1 MTTFY
6 LLILFMLP
14 AVMAVGIAIPR
25 RRELSAQWVGE
36 LVIATALLVLGAM
49 LALCRL
55 PVGTVIVSPVVGLS
69 FTFGGFQRLY
79 GLVVCFM
86 WLICAM
92 LSPQYFRGHHHLR
105 RYYFFFLI
113 CLSFTLGVFLS
124 ADLKTTFLFFELMSL
139 GSYVW
144 VVQEETPEALDAGKT
159 YLTIAVLGGLVTL
172 MGLFLLQHLTGTLV
186 LSELKAACA
195 AVTDRTALWWAALCV
210 FFGFAAKAGVFP
222 LHIWLPK
229 AHPVAPAPASAL
241 LSGVLTKAGIFGIL
255 VVTVY
260 LLPGSRSW
268 GVLVLILGCIT
279 MVLGAVMAVFSTN
292 LKYILACSSLSQI
305 GFILVGVAMLTLL
318 GEHNALAAH
327 GTVLYML
334 NHSLVKLTLFLF
346 AGVVYY
352 NTHQLDLNRIRG
364 FGRGK
369 PLLHGLFLCGACS
382 LAGIPGFLAAYLTKI
397 YVAVFWQKAP
407 ADAHAA
413 SRRWGTPLSVAAL
426 MLAAIPLPVLGL
438 LPHGLSEKLAAAT
451 LSFTGGHD
459 FSHAVH
465 YLAWENLKGVV
476 ISLSIG
482 MLVYFLLIRPLL
494 TERRD
499 GEIRYRSL
507 WPAWLS
513 LEESVYKPFFRW
525 LIRVLMTLCRVA
537 CDLLDLLVLVMRRT
551 LLRDTRD
558 HVRRSPHS
566 SVVRAMSHNSK
577 YSQEETA
584 DHVGTV
590 LDTFQRMEGSLSFAL
605 LMACLGLCL
614 ILLCVILHVFG

>member
-318 GEHNALAAH
+318 GEHNALA
-327 GTVLYML
+327 
-334 NHSLVKLTLFLF
+334 
-346 AGVVYY
+346 
-352 NTHQLDLNRIRG
+352 
-364 FGRGK
+364 
-369 PLLHGLFLCGACS
+369 
-382 LAGIPGFLAAYLTKI
+382 
-397 YVAVFWQKAP
+397 
-407 ADAHAA
+407 
-413 SRRWGTPLSVAAL
+413 
-426 MLAAIPLPVLGL
+426 
-438 LPHGLSEKLAAAT
+438 
-451 LSFTGGHD
+451 
-459 FSHAVH
+459 
-465 YLAWENLKGVV
+465 
-476 ISLSIG
+476 
-482 MLVYFLLIRPLL
+482 
-494 TERRD
+494 
-499 GEIRYRSL
+499 
-507 WPAWLS
+507 LS
-513 LEESVYKPFFRW
+513 L
-525 LIRVLMTLCRVA
+525 I
-537 CDLLDLLVLVMRRT
+537 
-551 LLRDTRD
+551 
-558 HVRRSPHS
+558 H
-566 SVVRAMSHNSK
+566 
-577 YSQEETA
+577 
-584 DHVGTV
+584 
-590 LDTFQRMEGSLSFAL
+590 
-605 LMACLGLCL
+605 
-614 ILLCVILHVFG
+614 I